1 MKQNRS
7 NLTPLACSFEMTN
20 KLLLILLMA
29 IVSSAAWAWE
39 RQEDVDRM
47 RGTKTSFTYT
57 ISLNKADFPFPY
69 NGGSTLELNIRNR
82 KQDGISVAL
91 IIKKGQF
98 TCHDECSIH
107 AKFDDEKI
115 ERFGTT
121 RSSSGKPDLI
131 FISPNGRF
139 IAKLKQSKKLT
150 VEADFYKV
158 GSEQFQFDVA
168 GLQLD

>member
-1 MKQNRS
+1 MNRS
-7 NLTPLACSFEMTN
+7 SLTLLACNFEMM
-20 KLLLILLMA
+20 KIIFLILLMA
-29 IVSSAAWAWE
+29 ISSGAGAWE
-39 RQEDVDRM
+39 RQEDADQM

-69 NGGSTLELNIRNR
+69 NGGSTLEINIRNR

-98 TCHDECSIH
+98 NCHNECSIH
-107 AKFDDEKI
+107 AKFDDGKI
-115 ERFGTT
+115 EKFGAA
-121 RSSSGKPDLI
+121 RSSSGTPNLI

-139 IAKLKQSKKLT
+139 IAKLKKSKKLT
-150 VEADFYKV
+150 VETDFYNT
-158 GSEQFQFDVA
+158 GSAQFQFNVA